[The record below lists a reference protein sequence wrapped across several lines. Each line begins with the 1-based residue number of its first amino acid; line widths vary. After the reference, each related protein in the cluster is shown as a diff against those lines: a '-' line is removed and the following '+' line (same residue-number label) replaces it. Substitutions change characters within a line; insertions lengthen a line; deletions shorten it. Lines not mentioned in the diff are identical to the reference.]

1 MTNITVTG
9 QEAYFN
15 EDAKF
20 FKDLYIYGTLY
31 YEFEAKGKEKL
42 GDIDVNGT
50 SNFFGPANFY
60 GDVNIE
66 FVTVKRRLNVGI
78 GGTTLT
84 ANNDIG
90 KVGIGTT
97 VPQQKLDV
105 AGSVKIDKYIYD
117 SVNSPG
123 KNGYYLERDLGGIR
137 WIPETTDDFDG
148 IMIQNQ
154 GSFIGNV

>member
-1 MTNITVTG
+1 MADILVTG

-20 FKDLYIYGTLY
+20 FKDVYIYGKLY
-31 YEFEAKGKEKL
+31 YELGKL
-42 GDIDVNGT
+42 GGT
-50 SNFFGPANFY
+50 TDFY
-60 GDVNIE
+60 GDVNFD

-90 KVGIGTT
+90 KVGIGTDI
-97 VPQQKLDV
+97 PQQKLDV

-117 SVNSPG
+117 SVNSSG

-148 IMIQNQ
+148 IMVQNQ

>member
-31 YEFEAKGKEKL
+31 YEFEAKEKEKF

-50 SNFFGPANFY
+50 ANFFGPANFY

-148 IMIQNQ
+148 IMIQNE